1 MLSAILDFLFKPFSD
16 ALIKPY
22 LTAKLR
28 SAAYQ
33 VQIAYSG
40 ELLESGEPD
49 QAERAIAILVELG
62 MEYSYRR
69 QEVVDRICEFLRT
82 SFPQSRNVMPDWLPV
97 LKFGIR
103 SLTSLPRYD
112 VNGNALNIDLRQ
124 MRIESPGPSGE
135 TPGAKLDL
143 TRTNFKDVTMWGC
156 IFKGVELARSNF
168 ENCDIGGSVFE
179 ECGLEWC
186 NFKNA
191 KLNASFMDQG
201 RPTTFRRT
209 RLWGTN
215 LDEAV
220 IDLCH
225 LHRSDGF
232 DIGLLQP
239 MIDGGKIRLI
249 CE

>member
-1 MLSAILDFLFKPFSD
+1 MLSSILDFLFKPFTD
-16 ALIKPY
+16 VLIRPY

-33 VQIAYSG
+33 IQIAYSG
-40 ELLESGEPD
+40 KLLESGEPD
-49 QAERAIAILVELG
+49 QSERAIAILVELG
-62 MEYSYRR
+62 MDYSYRR
-69 QEVVDRICEFLRT
+69 QEVVDRICSFLRT
-82 SFPQSRNVMPDWLPV
+82 SFPQNRDVMPEWLPV
-97 LKFGIR
+97 LNLGIR

-124 MRIESPGPSGE
+124 MRIESPDPSGE
-135 TPGAKLDL
+135 SPGGKLDL
-143 TRTNFKDVTMWGC
+143 TRTNFKDLTMWGC

-179 ECGLEWC
+179 ECSLEWC

-215 LDEAV
+215 LNEAV

-225 LHRSDGF
+225 LHNSDGF
-232 DIGLLQP
+232 DLRPLQP
-239 MIDGGKIRLI
+239 LIDCRKIHLI
-249 CE
+249 G